1 MNDPGRLLAD
11 GLDNARMS
19 MTKGVHS
26 QPGHEVEILLALE
39 VIEKNALPALKAHGI
54 AVIGRE
60 KKAFFKIGNLV
71 EARHGFI
78 VERALGGRTSGRTN
92 EGSAVRRQP
101 STQCSLFGGDF
112 GDSFRSV
119 QTASDRLHG
128 RLWE

>member
-1 MNDPGRLLAD
+1 
-11 GLDNARMS
+11 MS

-26 QPGHEVEILLALE
+26 QSGHEIEILFALE
-39 VIEKNALPALKAHGI
+39 VVEKNALPALKAHGI
-54 AVIGRE
+54 AVIGRK

-92 EGSAVRRQP
+92 DGSAVRRQP
-101 STQCSLFGGDF
+101 STQCPLFGGAF
-112 GDSFRSV
+112 GHFFRSI